1 MDANQLAEAIA
12 RAVEAAKPAQDYC
25 WGLLGW
31 SACMSKSEWAAWV
44 QAVFSI
50 VAIGAAFLVAW
61 ISHYL
66 HWQSERRRQL
76 ELADQ
81 VALRVARRLDVFLL
95 AKDTTAPLFDLFFD
109 SEHAIQARQY
119 MRTHLKRETASE
131 QDLIALI
138 VAARGISHHLS
149 QAITLLEQS
158 VSNIE
163 MLADTDVPEEKR
175 ARVILQ
181 YKGMTDAAFVSFV
194 AARKAIRD
202 YLISRRFKDVPLDQ
216 VI

>member
-1 MDANQLAEAIA
+1 MHEHVGMGRVGASRVQHC
-12 RAVEAAKPAQDYC
+12 RH
-25 WGLLGW
+25 W
-31 SACMSKSEWAAWV
+31 SG
-44 QAVFSI
+44 I
-50 VAIGAAFLVAW
+50 LVAW

-119 MRTHLKRETASE
+119 MRTHLKRDTASE

-216 VI
+216 VV